1 MKSLCFKGERK
12 GSFIIFTGETDLRQF
27 DVESLFPPEYLG
39 TFTWFQFL
47 IQIHFPIYSISL
59 DLYGIYLTH

>member
-47 IQIHFPIYSISL
+47 IQIHFPIY
-59 DLYGIYLTH
+59 